1 MRAHRGRSGLA
12 IILAVLVAGTAAAQD
27 LKRVDD
33 AFKKGIE
40 ALDEEEWA
48 NAIKYFQEA
57 LRLDPKESTRKIGRN
72 IFGLFGND
80 YLPHV
85 RIGQAYLGLGDCA
98 KALAEWEESERQGA
112 VKKSEDG
119 VEILE
124 EGQEEC
130 KEKGFLTLAEYR
142 TELLR
147 AQGILKAA
155 TDADESIASLA
166 GAHPDVVVGDVKA
179 AYDRARA
186 DLNSARSKLGDVER
200 ARKPQE
206 MTDALAGVEN
216 ARRSLEGARAAVT
229 RAIEKAPPPA
239 PRAAAGDRPAAGT
252 ADVEALVESANRASQ
267 AVAAALSSSPVPLTI
282 PADVAGT
289 RQRAQ
294 ASLDG
299 ARSRLAEVKKSG
311 GEADLADVRRL
322 ASEAQTQFAK
332 VQADIERL
340 RGAAVEGEMK
350 TLRASA
356 QSAFGAADAHVT
368 QVQGVIASRPPA
380 PEVSQRVGSQ
390 LKKAQASL
398 GKARKDFDQALAAGD
413 VGAARSARDAITDVN
428 RQLDAVSGLLGT
440 PVVTPAIPD
449 VLRAAAQAFFDGRYD
464 EVVKTLTDDALQSM
478 MPPLRVHAHAL
489 RAASLFARYEYS
501 NRRDESLRV
510 AARANVDASRRLD
523 PAFQPNP
530 AAFAPKFIAFFS
542 ETVTAAR

>member
-1 MRAHRGRSGLA
+1 MRAHRRKSGVA
-12 IILAVLVAGTAAAQD
+12 FVIAVLVAGTAAAQD

-33 AFKKGIE
+33 VFKKGIE

-142 TELLR
+142 AELQR
-147 AQGILKAA
+147 AQGILKTA
-155 TDADESIASLA
+155 TDTDESIASLA

-186 DLNSARSKLGDVER
+186 DLSSGRAKLGDAEQ

-206 MTDALAGVEN
+206 MTDAIAGVEN

-229 RAIEKAPPPA
+229 RAIEKAPPAA
-239 PRAAAGDRPAAGT
+239 PRVAGGDRPPANAAD
-252 ADVEALVESANRASQ
+252 AEALVESANRAAQ
-267 AVAAALSSSPVPLTI
+267 AVAAALSSSPVPLTV

-294 ASLDG
+294 ASLDD
-299 ARSRLAEVKKSG
+299 ARSRLAAVKKSG

-322 ASEAQTQFAK
+322 ASDAQAQFAK
-332 VQADIERL
+332 IQADIDRL
-340 RGAAVEGEMK
+340 RGAAVESEMK

-356 QSAFGAADAHVT
+356 QSAFAAADAHLT

-380 PEVSQRVGSQ
+380 PQVSQRATNQ
-390 LKKAQASL
+390 LKKAQSSL
-398 GKARKDFDQALAAGD
+398 GKARKDFDQAFAAGD
-413 VGAARSARDAITDVN
+413 VAGARSARDAVSDVN
-428 RQLDAVSGLLGT
+428 RQLDAISGLLGAT
-440 PVVTPAIPD
+440 VVTPAIPD

-464 EVVKTLTDDALQSM
+464 EVARVLTDDALQSM
-478 MPPLRVHAHAL
+478 TTPLRVHAHTL

-501 NRRDESLRV
+501 NRRDESLRA
-510 AARANVDASRRLD
+510 AARVNVDASRRLD

-530 AAFAPKFIAFFS
+530 AAFAPKFIAFFF
-542 ETVTAAR
+542 ETATAAR